1 MYFIDLL
8 NDCDLNQVVVEFMKL
23 MKPFTRKRRIRKK
36 QKIKLNEVF
45 NAITYKIQPVYY
57 DEFKICIEYVSDE
70 EEDLHYE
77 DVYGLDLITNT
88 KYGLEINP
96 WEQTLGYLVDDSSVA
111 QYGKERFA
119 ALVLWEMTWFGYS
132 NEAIQ
137 KKLQVGYKSA
147 P

>member
-8 NDCDLNQVVVEFMKL
+8 NDCNLNQVVVEFMKL
-23 MKPFTRKRRIRKK
+23 MKPMPRKRRIRQKRKRKLKK
-36 QKIKLNEVF
+36 TINSIV
-45 NAITYKIQPVYY
+45 YDMQPVYC
-57 DEFKICIEYVSDE
+57 DDFKLCIEYVSDE

-77 DVYGLDLITNT
+77 DVYGLDLNSNT

-96 WEQTLGYLVDDSSVA
+96 WNKTVGYLIDDCSVA
-111 QYGKERFA
+111 KYGKERFA

-132 NEAIQ
+132 NEVIQ
-137 KKLQVGYKSA
+137 NEVASW